1 MAELHEIVDWPD
13 AGDPSGEGP
22 VLIVAL
28 DGWLDAGFAGAGAI
42 AHLLEALD
50 TTVVAEFDT
59 EALLDFRARRPVA
72 HLVEGVNQGL
82 TWPILELR
90 HGRDLDGR
98 SVLLLHG
105 AEPDVRWRE
114 FVDEVCS
121 LALQL
126 GTRLVVIMA
135 GYPAPVPHTRPT
147 RLSASASN
155 ATLIDAVGGNRAT
168 VDVASGVTSVL
179 EHRFGE
185 LSVDAITL
193 WAQVPH
199 YAAAMPSPPSSL
211 ALLEQVERLAGVRLD
226 TDRFATAAAELRARL
241 DDLVGANP
249 DHRAQVGQLETQYD
263 EEARENAAQQSAGN
277 LADEVERFLREVGG
291 EA

>member
-1 MAELHEIVDWPD
+1 MAQLHEIVDWPD
-13 AGDPSGEGP
+13 AGDPSAEGP
-22 VLIVAL
+22 VLVVAL
-28 DGWLDAGFAGAGAI
+28 DGWLDAGFAGAGAA
-42 AHLLEALD
+42 AHLVEILD
-50 TTVVAEFDT
+50 TTVVASFDT
-59 EALLDFRARRPVA
+59 ETLIDFRARRPVV

-82 TWPILELR
+82 TWPALELR

-126 GTRLVVIMA
+126 GTRLVVVLA
-135 GYPAPVPHTRPT
+135 GYPAAVPHTRPSL
-147 RLSASASN
+147 LSASASN
-155 ATLIDAVGGNRAT
+155 TSLLDAVGGNRAT
-168 VDVASGVTSVL
+168 VDVAAGLTSVL

-211 ALLEQVERLAGVRLD
+211 ALLEQLQELAGVRID
-226 TDRFATAAAELRARL
+226 TGRFVTAAAELRTRL
-241 DDLVGANP
+241 DELVGANP
-249 DHRAQVGQLETQYD
+249 EHRAMVGQLETQYD
-263 EEARENAAQQSAGN
+263 EQAREHAEQLSAGG
-277 LADEVERFLREVGG
+277 LADEVEQFLREVGG
-291 EA
+291 DT